1 METKISIGL
10 IDDHKIV
17 RQGIKEL
24 LHKLGNIVVTHEFDS
39 GVEFLA
45 ALPLTNAPDMYI
57 LDYSMPQ
64 MNGIQVLEILEK
76 KIDEYRVLLLT
87 QHFDE
92 HIIGEAYNAGAR
104 GFLNKNCTAQDLAFA
119 INNIMTVGYNNVAD
133 ILKRIKS
140 SGDDNR
146 NQLNIPIE
154 LNERELE
161 FLTLVC
167 NDEEFTYEQMA
178 NQMGLSVKSVEGYR
192 AGLFDRFGI
201 KSKVGLVLFSYKY
214 KLTAPF
220 LWNLLDLLK
229 IKSRQKQH

>member
-1 METKISIGL
+1 METKIRIGL

-17 RQGIKEL
+17 RHGIKEL
-24 LHKLGNIVVTHEFDS
+24 LHKLGNITVTHEFDS
-39 GVEFLA
+39 GVEFLST
-45 ALPLTNAPDMYI
+45 LPLKDAPDMYI

-64 MNGIQVLEILEK
+64 MNGIQVLKELERK
-76 KIDEYRVLLLT
+76 TDEYLVLLLT

-92 HIIGEAYNAGAR
+92 NIISDAYNAGAR
-104 GFLNKNCTAQDLAFA
+104 GFLNKNCTAHDLAFA
-119 INNIMTVGYNNVAD
+119 INNIMTIGYNNVAD
-133 ILKRIKS
+133 ILKRVKNFE
-140 SGDDNR
+140 DPN
-146 NQLNIPIE
+146 NEHLKIPIE
-154 LNERELE
+154 LSDRELE

-178 NQMGLSVKSVEGYR
+178 LKMGLSVKSLEGYR

-220 LWNLLDLLK
+220 L
-229 IKSRQKQH
+229 

>member
-1 METKISIGL
+1 MENLIRIGL

-24 LHKLGNIVVTHEFDS
+24 LHKLGNIQVTHEFDS
-39 GVEFLA
+39 GVEFLSA
-45 ALPLTNAPDMYI
+45 IPLNDAPDMYI

-64 MNGIQVLEILEK
+64 MNGIQVLEVLEK

-92 HIIGEAYNAGAR
+92 EIISQAYNAGAR
-104 GFLNKNCTAQDLAFA
+104 GFLNKNCTAQDLNFA
-119 INNIMTVGYNNVAD
+119 IKNIMTVGYNNVSD
-133 ILKRIKS
+133 ILKRVKNFDEPNNLIH
-140 SGDDNR
+140 
-146 NQLNIPIE
+146 LNVE
-154 LNERELE
+154 LSERELE

-178 NQMGLSVKSVEGYR
+178 HKMGLSVKSVEGYR
-192 AGLFDRFGI
+192 AGLFDRYGI

-214 KLTAPF
+214 KLTEPF
-220 LWNLLDLLK
+220 L
-229 IKSRQKQH
+229 